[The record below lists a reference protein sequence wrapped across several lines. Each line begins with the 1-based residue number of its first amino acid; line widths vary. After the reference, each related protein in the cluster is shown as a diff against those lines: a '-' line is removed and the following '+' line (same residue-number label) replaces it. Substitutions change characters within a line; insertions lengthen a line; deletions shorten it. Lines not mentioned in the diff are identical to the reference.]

1 MIRVLLVD
9 DHAVVRTGFRL
20 LLQAHAEIAV
30 VGEADSGESAYQRYL
45 ELTPDVVV
53 MDLAMPGMGGLEAL
67 RRIRAHHPQARILT
81 LSAHDDPVHARRA
94 LREGARGF
102 LSKRSA
108 PEALLEAITTVAAGQ
123 RYLDLTLAQKLAL
136 AEVEHGGKSGVEQL
150 SEREFEVFVRL
161 AGGAGVQRIA
171 EDLKLSASTVGT
183 HLYNIK
189 QKLGVSNQSELTL
202 IAIRLFERLR
212 PRAAHAGFHCARSR
226 SPRRQVQG
234 RRSRGRPLHA
244 SHERFHGEGKTQM

>member
-20 LLQAHAEIAV
+20 LLQAHPDIAV
-30 VGEADSGESAYQRYL
+30 IGEADSGELAYQRYL

-67 RRIRAHHPQARILT
+67 RRIRAHHRQARVLA
-81 LSAHDDPVHARRA
+81 LSAHDDPLHARRA

-108 PEALLEAITTVAAGQ
+108 PETLLEAITTVAAGQ
-123 RYLDLTLAQKLAL
+123 RYVDRALAQTLALG
-136 AEVEHGGKSGVEQL
+136 EVEHGGVEQL

-161 AGGAGVQRIA
+161 AGGASVQRIA

-189 QKLGVSNQSELTL
+189 QKLGVSNQAELTL
-202 IAIRLFERLR
+202 IAIR
-212 PRAAHAGFHCARSR
+212 
-226 SPRRQVQG
+226 
-234 RRSRGRPLHA
+234 
-244 SHERFHGEGKTQM
+244 HGLIEA